1 MNTKHAE
8 QIANF
13 KSDIKLVAT
22 FTKQLN
28 KLFKEYNRTDD
39 YTDIENYLNS
49 WKESKKIPSIVNAW
63 TYNRKYFSRH
73 MHVAYSLLK
82 GNTLEQ
88 IEGNSRTELNHSLV
102 KKYIVEYTGSDELA
116 DSIDLNDPRAK
127 IGGMFQTVM
136 NLIKGGK

>member
-28 KLFKEYNRTDD
+28 KLYKEFDKTDD
-39 YTDIENYLNS
+39 NTNLVKYKDS
-49 WKESKKIPSIVNAW
+49 WIESKKIPDVVNSW
-63 TYNRKYFSRH
+63 NRQHYSRH

-82 GNTLEQ
+82 GNTLEK
-88 IEGNSRTELNHSLV
+88 IEGNSRKELDHSLV
-102 KKYIVEYTGSDELA
+102 KNYIVKYTGSVELA
-116 DSIDLNDPRAK
+116 DSIDLSDPKANA
-127 IGGMFQTVM
+127 GGMFQTVM
-136 NLIKGGK
+136 NLIKGGE